1 MIHFVFS
8 FFKKN
13 DDSIHRR
20 RSLQMQKFHLPMEL
34 LFSLAVTIVISRA
47 CNNGVASFHSSTVV
61 SINSSPLG
69 RQISGVCRI
78 FFFKGGVLQLD
89 AARDAV
95 MKKSLKKKNQL
106 PRHGVGV
113 SSYMT
118 DHSDKQ
124 VKKENTPTTTK
135 PGAKGGGGGV
145 WTPLTPHCIHTCCRH
160 RLHVTLGVL
169 IRTF

>member
-1 MIHFVFS
+1 MNRKKRKWRNPSHIHISSKMHSLMGTTHFYQQVPAQTPKYNSWGVGTINLSRPDCRWFIS
-8 FFKKN
+8 YFRSLKKKKN

-20 RSLQMQKFHLPMEL
+20 RSLQMQKFHLRMEL

-69 RQISGVCRI
+69 RQTSGVCRI

-95 MKKSLKKKNQL
+95 MKKSLKKK
-106 PRHGVGV
+106 
-113 SSYMT
+113 
-118 DHSDKQ
+118 
-124 VKKENTPTTTK
+124 KK
-135 PGAKGGGGGV
+135 
-145 WTPLTPHCIHTCCRH
+145 
-160 RLHVTLGVL
+160 TLINCPDTG
-169 IRTF
+169 